1 MKQGIKLELYR
12 AFHNAGFP
20 IAVFLGSI
28 ITVFQFVF
36 RVLPEMNNIVDT
48 NSNLSYPLSVFN
60 TCLMLDL
67 GGFYSYLYYNAI
79 ILIAVI
85 PFGVSYYT
93 DLREGYI
100 KNVYTRMDRKGY
112 LIGKYIAVFVSA
124 GFVCV
129 IPLILNLLLTSMVM
143 PSLLPQAATGR
154 FSIGGFA
161 MLKEVFYTHPWI
173 YIGIY
178 LLIDFVMT
186 GLFGCMTLV
195 VTKFVYN
202 RYIVLFVPFL
212 LFILVQT
219 VAQFSYYNA
228 AGPYFIID
236 ASQTIWENL
245 PTVII
250 EIVFLFLFTFITFYL
265 MGGRKRDAL

>member
-28 ITVFQFVF
+28 IAVVQFVF
-36 RVLPEMNNIVDT
+36 RVLPEMDYIVDT
-48 NSNLSYPLSVFN
+48 SINLSYPLSIFN

-67 GGFYSYLYYNAI
+67 GGFYSYLYYYAVM
-79 ILIAVI
+79 LIAVI

-112 LIGKYIAVFVSA
+112 LIGKYISVFVSA

-143 PSLLPQAATGR
+143 PSLLPQVATGR
-154 FSIGGFA
+154 FSIGGLA
-161 MLKEVFYTHPWI
+161 MLKELFYAHPWI

-178 LLIDFVMT
+178 LLFDFIMT
-186 GLFGCMTLV
+186 GLFACTALV
-195 VTKFVYN
+195 MAKLVYN
-202 RYIVLFVPFL
+202 KYIVLFAPFL
-212 LFILVQT
+212 LFILAQT

-228 AGPYFIID
+228 AGPYYIMD

-250 EIVFLFLFTFITFYL
+250 EIVFLFLFTFITFYF
-265 MGGRKRDAL
+265 MGGRKKDAL